1 MFRILSKFESF
12 KHVINI
18 SVDVGH
24 GEYISSGSKIQ
35 DRTNIKKKFRYTESE
50 LDAYDDFITNMV
62 NVLVTYN
69 FDIIGEYRSNIGYN
83 YYVEFYPTDHFNNRL
98 DKFLLVIRIGDH
110 KMKSSRDSETIKS
123 NNKVIKSFWIG
134 SEQYPS
140 TYKIRESLIKICEEL
155 QNENYD
161 ILDEY

>member
-24 GEYISSGSKIQ
+24 GEYISSTTKIH
-35 DRTNIKKKFRYTESE
+35 DRTNIKKKFRYTDSE
-50 LDAYDDFITNMV
+50 LDAYDDFIVNML
-62 NVLVTYN
+62 NVLETYK
-69 FDIIGEYRSNIGYN
+69 FDIIREYQSKKSYT

-110 KMKSSRDSETIKS
+110 KMKSSRGSETIKS

-134 SEQYPS
+134 STQYPS

-155 QNENYD
+155 QDENYD